1 MEHRAGRVLIP
12 REEIAA
18 RTADLGRAIG
28 RDFAARNPLL
38 VGVLKGAVIFLAD
51 LIRAIPAPIGI
62 DFMGVSSYGAT
73 TRSSGAVRL
82 TADLSVSIEG
92 RDVIIVEDIVD
103 SGRTLG
109 YLRRNFAT
117 RRPKSLSVCV
127 LLDKIERRQVES
139 KLDYVGF
146 VIPDRFVV
154 GYGFDFG
161 GLYRSLP
168 DIHVL
173 EPPPRVC
180 PAPPRGRLLYFS
192 HDEPVF

>member
-18 RTADLGRAIG
+18 RTADLGRAAG
-28 RDFAARNPLL
+28 R
-38 VGVLKGAVIFLAD
+38 
-51 LIRAIPAPIGI
+51 
-62 DFMGVSSYGAT
+62 
-73 TRSSGAVRL
+73 
-82 TADLSVSIEG
+82 
-92 RDVIIVEDIVD
+92 DIVD

-127 LLDKIERRQVES
+127 LLDKIERREVDV

-161 GLYRSLP
+161 GLHRSLP
-168 DIHVL
+168 DIHVV
-173 EPPPRVC
+173 EPPP
-180 PAPPRGRLLYFS
+180 P
-192 HDEPVF
+192 